1 MSNIAGIV
9 LAAGTSSRFGKA
21 NKLLADWHG
30 QPMLR
35 TVVEAALA
43 TDLDPLIV
51 VTGHESAEVQAVL
64 AGLGVIYAH
73 NAGYASGQ
81 AGSLKTGVL
90 AVPEHCDGAM
100 VLLGDMPRVCPG
112 DINILLDAF
121 ENKGSIVV
129 PHYHGKRGNP
139 VVIGRQHFAR
149 LAEIEGDKGARALL
163 SRDNVASVEMESDAV
178 LKDFD
183 TPEGLS

>member
-1 MSNIAGIV
+1 LSSIAGVV
-9 LAAGTSSRFGKA
+9 LAAGTSSRFGSA

-51 VTGHESAEVQAVL
+51 VTGHENAEVQAVL
-64 AGLGVIYAH
+64 AGLDVIHAH

-81 AGSLKTGVL
+81 AGSLKTGISG
-90 AVPEHCDGAM
+90 VPEHCDGAM

-112 DINILLDAF
+112 DINKLLDAF
-121 ENKGSIVV
+121 ENEGSIVV

-139 VVIGRQHFAR
+139 VVIGRRHFAR
-149 LAEIEGDKGARALL
+149 LAEIAGDKGARELL
-163 SRDNVASVEMESDAV
+163 SGDNVVSVEMESDAV

-183 TPEGLS
+183 TPESFS